1 MKIMVNGEDRV
12 CEEGATVASF
22 LEGRNLPSKMVVV
35 EYNGEIL
42 RREHYP
48 ETPLLEGDVLEIVQM
63 MAGG

>member
-1 MKIMVNGEDRV
+1 MKIIVNGDERACD
-12 CEEGATVASF
+12 EGATIGSF

-42 RREHYP
+42 RRELYG
-48 ETPLLEGDVLEIVQM
+48 ETSLSEGDVLEIVQM